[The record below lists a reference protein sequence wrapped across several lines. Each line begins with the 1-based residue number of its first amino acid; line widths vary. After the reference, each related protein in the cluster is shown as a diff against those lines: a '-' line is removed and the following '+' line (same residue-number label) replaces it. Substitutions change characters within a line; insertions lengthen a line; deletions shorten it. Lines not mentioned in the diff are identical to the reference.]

1 MITNVEPNS
10 TIHLQQRDFQSIN
23 KAKRGSELYCDNGL
37 LWVTQ
42 TGDRM
47 DYILWPGDRMVVNTR
62 GKVLVEAMREAD
74 FHLA

>member
-1 MITNVEPNS
+1 MITNVQPNS
-10 TIHLQQRDFQSIN
+10 TIHLQQRDYQRMN
-23 KAKRGSELYCDNGL
+23 KVKRGSELCCDSGL

-47 DYILWPGDRMVVNTR
+47 DYILRPGDRMVVNTR